1 MAVADVAA
9 VNGGG
14 AATAAFGA
22 TAALGTTAA
31 LGAAAAVVDDY
42 NNISMGGGLFG
53 GRLYL
58 LWDSLALS
66 YFI

>member
-22 TAALGTTAA
+22 TAALGTTVV
-31 LGAAAAVVDDY
+31 LGAAAAVGDEIY
-42 NNISMGGGLFG
+42 QWGGGNLEG
-53 GRLYL
+53 
-58 LWDSLALS
+58 DSI
-66 YFI
+66 YYGIH

>member
-31 LGAAAAVVDDY
+31 LGAAAAVGDEIY
-42 NNISMGGGLFG
+42 QWGGGQFG